1 METVTISARRL
12 KALESAENCVRAF
25 RATIATPVGGRFVE
39 WQEAHDLAMD
49 WLIYW
54 LELGPRNK
62 FDLPPDVPARWKYNR
77 DQAMRGWPDKR
88 KGGGD

>member
-25 RATIATPVGGRFVE
+25 RRWVAGSAFAPNE
-39 WQEAHDLAMD
+39 KAESLAMD

-54 LELGPRNK
+54 LELAPKNK
-62 FDLPPDVPARWKYNR
+62 FELPPDVPARWKYNR

-88 KGGGD
+88 KGDAA